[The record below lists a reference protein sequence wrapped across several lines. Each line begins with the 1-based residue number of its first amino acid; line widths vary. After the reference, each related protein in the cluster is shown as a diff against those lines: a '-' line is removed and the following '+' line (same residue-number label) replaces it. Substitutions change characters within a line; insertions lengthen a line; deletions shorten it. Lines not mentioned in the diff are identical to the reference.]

1 MGWSVVNLPNML
13 SWARLAAMPL
23 SVWCILN
30 NQLDTA
36 FIIFVAAG
44 VTDALDGF
52 LARRLD
58 LVSDFGRVIDPVA
71 DKALLVATYVALAYS
86 GYLPVWLA
94 VLVVGRDIAIVA
106 AYGVSGLFGVKIRPA
121 PVLMSKFNTACQ
133 ISLAAGVLFQAG
145 MEIDLWGIIPV
156 LVYLT
161 AATTTISWVQYFVL
175 WITTR
180 GTMQR
185 TG

>member
-23 SVWCILN
+23 TVWCILN

-86 GYLPVWLA
+86 GYLPMWLA
-94 VLVVGRDIAIVA
+94 ILVVGRDIAIVKA
-106 AYGVSGLFGVKIRPA
+106 VRWLPGSNRGVFLARSKAQVAKRPSHEGKECPGV
-121 PVLMSKFNTACQ
+121 
-133 ISLAAGVLFQAG
+133 
-145 MEIDLWGIIPV
+145 
-156 LVYLT
+156 
-161 AATTTISWVQYFVL
+161 
-175 WITTR
+175 TTR
-180 GTMQR
+180 PLPN
-185 TG
+185 